1 MSPSDLTN
9 ESPTS
14 SSAVQKLSEHVAT
27 KYVYDGKI
35 IIYEVTD
42 VRRESVDV
50 WAKVAHDTLVNWS
63 PDYPYLNLQDF
74 SGVDNFAMTPYVRLR
89 AEELMEPRPEL
100 LGRTAIVLKKSLG
113 SRIVSMFIRAKKVKK
128 ARQRRLF
135 FTQEDALAWLEEW
148 LDPANIPSSL

>member
-1 MSPSDLTN
+1 MTQPETTN
-9 ESPTS
+9 TS
-14 SSAVQKLSEHVAT
+14 AQQKLSEHVTT
-27 KYVYDGKI
+27 KHVHDGKI

-74 SGVDNFAMTPYVRLR
+74 SGVENFAMTPYVRQR

-100 LGRTAIVLKKSLG
+100 SGRTAIVLKKSLG
-113 SRIVSMFIRAKKVKK
+113 SRIVSMFIRAKRVKK

-135 FTQEDALAWLEEW
+135 FTQEEALAWLEEW
-148 LDPANIPSSL
+148 LDPANIPSSV